1 MGQSPRLHL
10 SSFSDICD
18 HELEKLSREQG
29 TLLKSFEETTL
40 ELKAELE
47 RKMAEARSEY
57 DRKSQEVDAAYNAQ
71 AKKNEALRSLVVM
84 NSLLAN
90 AYKST
95 CPVKSAATDTATV
108 RGKVEEYNWIKQMS

>member
-1 MGQSPRLHL
+1 
-10 SSFSDICD
+10 
-18 HELEKLSREQG
+18 
-29 TLLKSFEETTL
+29 
-40 ELKAELE
+40 
-47 RKMAEARSEY
+47 MAEARSEY

-108 RGKVEEYNWIKQMS
+108 RGALNIQRSSSKQCKLTGI